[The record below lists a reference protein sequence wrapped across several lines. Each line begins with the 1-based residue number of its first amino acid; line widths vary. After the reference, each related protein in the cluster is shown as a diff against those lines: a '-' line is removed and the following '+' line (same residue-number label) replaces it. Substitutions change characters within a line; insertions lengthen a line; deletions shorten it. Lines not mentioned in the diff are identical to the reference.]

1 MSDGFEE
8 AIESLPTMSQF
19 AKVEDCAEGR
29 LRHMFNAGR
38 AEGMRAAAGIAVKLV
53 EKKSYSSVGRTVSNA
68 ILAAIPTQQEE
79 ASDNQT

>member
-1 MSDGFEE
+1 MNSSTND
-8 AIESLPTMSQF
+8 AICDLM
-19 AKVEDCAEGR
+19 AENGR
-29 LRHMFNAGR
+29 LKNELATAR